1 MYCTLTVQDCDC
13 VLQESLLAA
22 AWKDLFLLWIG
33 QMDSIRFEASD
44 ILKCAGL
51 SNDDSGGDT
60 RRPTLDDVNHVRDVV
75 MSLRALHMDTTEY
88 ACLKAVL
95 LFRPGTNTNYHQSR
109 YKRKLLDAEIYYHQ

>member
-1 MYCTLTVQDCDC
+1 
-13 VLQESLLAA
+13 
-22 AWKDLFLLWIG
+22 
-33 QMDSIRFEASD
+33 MDSIRFEASD

-95 LFRPGTNTNYHQSR
+95 LFRPGKITAHRHIFFQRTG
-109 YKRKLLDAEIYYHQ
+109 KLL

>member
-1 MYCTLTVQDCDC
+1 M
-13 VLQESLLAA
+13 LQESLLAA

-95 LFRPGTNTNYHQSR
+95 LFRPGTNTTYHQ
-109 YKRKLLDAEIYYHQ
+109 KAAKTALF

>member
-33 QMDSIRFEASD
+33 QMDSIRVEAAD

-51 SNDDSGGDT
+51 NSDDSSDT

-95 LFRPGTNTNYHQSR
+95 LFRPGKITAHRHIFFQRTG
-109 YKRKLLDAEIYYHQ
+109 KLL

>member
-51 SNDDSGGDT
+51 SNDDSGDT

-95 LFRPGTNTNYHQSR
+95 LFRPGKITAHRHIFFQRTG
-109 YKRKLLDAEIYYHQ
+109 KLH